1 MISDEFSINFYVMK
15 WVIVSMVL
23 FLAGYAIC
31 LESKAE
37 KEVFM
42 INMEKTSERLQ
53 GHLRML
59 TQTIGE
65 RSVLLP
71 KNLKKTQ
78 EYIEKFYQDMDI
90 PVHFES
96 YPYRNYT
103 VANVVAEISFCER
116 PKKHFLLGAHY
127 DSVAGTVGADDNAS
141 AIGVQLETARQLNA
155 LKGNREL
162 ELAVK
167 FVSFTLEEPPAF
179 GTRHMGS
186 RVYAMKAWKEKE
198 QIDGMICLEMVG
210 YTCHDP
216 GCQSYPFPLMFL
228 GYPKQGDFIGIV
240 GNLSSK
246 GFTEGLYRAFCEN
259 PDLPVVKLT
268 VPLGGYLLPSV
279 RLSDHSS
286 FWDRGYKAVMITDTA
301 FFRNPHYHRASDTM
315 DRLDYGFM
323 AQLVKSLILF
333 FCSQCR

>member
-1 MISDEFSINFYVMK
+1 MRWF
-15 WVIVSMVL
+15 IVSMGL
-23 FLAGYAIC
+23 FLAGYASC
-31 LESKAE
+31 LGSMAE
-37 KEVFM
+37 GKIFM
-42 INMEKTSERLQ
+42 IDMEKTAERLQ
-53 GHLRML
+53 DHLRML

-71 KNLKKTQ
+71 ENLKKTQ
-78 EYIEKFYQDMDI
+78 DYIEKFYQDI
-90 PVHFES
+90 NVTVHCES

-103 VANVVAEISFCER
+103 VANVVAEISFCDA
-116 PKKHFLLGAHY
+116 PTKHYLVGAHY

-141 AIGVQLETARQLNA
+141 AIAVQLETARQLNA
-155 LKGNREL
+155 LKGNQEL
-162 ELAVK
+162 DLAVK

-186 RVYAMKAWKEKE
+186 RVYALKAWKQKE

-210 YTCHDP
+210 YTCHEP

-228 GYPKQGDFIGIV
+228 SYPKQGNFIGIV

-246 GFTEGLYRAFCEN
+246 GFTEALNRAFCKN

-286 FWDRGYKAVMITDTA
+286 FWDRGYQAVMITDTA

-315 DRLDYGFM
+315 DRLDYSFM
-323 AQLVKSLILF
+323 AQLVKSLLNF
-333 FCSQCR
+333 FRSHGP

>member
-1 MISDEFSINFYVMK
+1 MK
-15 WVIVSMVL
+15 WVIVSMGL
-23 FLAGYAIC
+23 FIAGCASC
-31 LESKAE
+31 FGGPAE
-37 KEVFM
+37 EEIVM
-42 INMEKTSERLQ
+42 IDMEKTVERLQ
-53 GHLRML
+53 DHLRIL
-59 TQTIGE
+59 TKTIGE
-65 RSVLLP
+65 RSVLSP
-71 KNLKKTQ
+71 ENLKKTQ
-78 EYIEKFYQDMDI
+78 EYIENFYQGI
-90 PVHFES
+90 GVPVHCEP

-103 VANVVAEISFCER
+103 VANVVAEISFCDT
-116 PKKHFLLGAHY
+116 PTKQYLVGAHY
-127 DSVAGTVGADDNAS
+127 DSVVGTVGADDNAS
-141 AIGVQLETARQLNA
+141 AIAVQLETARHLNA
-155 LKGNREL
+155 LKKNIEL
-162 ELAVK
+162 DLAVK

-186 RVYAMKAWKEKE
+186 RVYALKAWKQKE

-216 GCQSYPFPLMFL
+216 GCQRYPFPLMFL
-228 GYPKQGDFIGIV
+228 GYPEQGNFIGIV

-246 GFTEGLYRAFCEN
+246 GFTDALYRNFSTN

-301 FFRNPHYHRASDTM
+301 FYRNPHYHRASDTM
-315 DRLDYGFM
+315 NRLDYGFM

-333 FCSQCR
+333 FCPQ

>member
-1 MISDEFSINFYVMK
+1 MK
-15 WVIVSMVL
+15 WVIVSMGL
-23 FLAGYAIC
+23 FLAGYTSC
-31 LESKAE
+31 FGSTAE
-37 KEVFM
+37 KEILM
-42 INMEKTSERLQ
+42 IDMEKTVERLQ
-53 GHLRML
+53 DHLRIL

-78 EYIEKFYQDMDI
+78 EYIEKFYQGI
-90 PVHFES
+90 GVPVHCES

-103 VANVVAEISFCER
+103 VANVVAEISFCDT
-116 PKKHFLLGAHY
+116 PTKQYLVGAHY
-127 DSVAGTVGADDNAS
+127 DSVVGTVGADDNAS
-141 AIGVQLETARQLNA
+141 AIAVQLETARHLNA
-155 LKGNREL
+155 LKGNIAL
-162 ELAVK
+162 DLAVK

-186 RVYAMKAWKEKE
+186 RVYALRAWKQKE
-198 QIDGMICLEMVG
+198 HIDGMICLEMVG
-210 YTCHDP
+210 FTCHDP
-216 GCQSYPFPLMFL
+216 GCQRYPFPLMFL
-228 GYPKQGDFIGIV
+228 GYPKQGNFIGIV

-246 GFTEGLYRAFCEN
+246 GFTEALYRAFFTN

-315 DRLDYGFM
+315 DKLDYGFM
-323 AQLVKSLILF
+323 AQLVKSLLLF
-333 FCSQCR
+333 FCPQ

>member
-1 MISDEFSINFYVMK
+1 MID
-15 WVIVSMVL
+15 
-23 FLAGYAIC
+23 
-31 LESKAE
+31 
-37 KEVFM
+37 
-42 INMEKTSERLQ
+42 MEKTSERLQ

-78 EYIEKFYQDMDI
+78 EYIEKFYQDIDI
-90 PVHFES
+90 PVYCEP

-103 VANVVAEISFCER
+103 VANVVAEISFCDI
-116 PKKHFLLGAHY
+116 PTKHYVLGAHY

-141 AIGVQLETARQLNA
+141 AIAVQLETARQLNA
-155 LKGNREL
+155 LKGNKKL
-162 ELAVK
+162 DLAVK

-198 QIDGMICLEMVG
+198 KIDGMICLEMVG

-216 GCQSYPFPLMFL
+216 GCQNYPFPLMFF

-246 GFTEGLYRAFCEN
+246 GFTEALFHAFRKN
-259 PDLPVVKLT
+259 PKLPVIKLT
-268 VPLGGYLLPSV
+268 VPLGGFLLPSV

-301 FFRNPHYHRASDTM
+301 FFRNPHYHRPSDTM

-323 AQLVKSLILF
+323 AQLVKSLLLF

>member
-1 MISDEFSINFYVMK
+1 MMK
-15 WVIVSMVL
+15 WVVVSMIL
-23 FLAGYAIC
+23 SLGGYSIC
-31 LESKAE
+31 LGSAAQEEA
-37 KEVFM
+37 FM
-42 INMEKTSERLQ
+42 IDMEKTSERLQ
-53 GHLRML
+53 DHLRML

-65 RSVLLP
+65 RSVLKP
-71 KNLKKTQ
+71 ENLKKTQ

-90 PVHFES
+90 PVCCQP

-103 VANVVAEISFCER
+103 VANVVAEISFCDA
-116 PKKHFLLGAHY
+116 PKKHFILGAHY

-141 AIGVQLETARQLNA
+141 AVAVQLETARQLNA
-155 LKGNREL
+155 LKGHQEL
-162 ELAVK
+162 DLAVK

-198 QIDGMICLEMVG
+198 KIDGMICLEMVG
-210 YTCHDP
+210 YTCHDL

-228 GYPKQGDFIGIV
+228 GYPKQGDYIGIV

-246 GFTEGLYRAFCEN
+246 GFTEALYRAFSRN

-301 FFRNPHYHRASDTM
+301 FYRNPHYHRASDTM

-323 AQLVKSLILF
+323 AQLVKSLLYF
-333 FCSQCR
+333 FSAHHP

>member
-1 MISDEFSINFYVMK
+1 MK
-15 WVIVSMVL
+15 WVIVSMGL
-23 FLAGYAIC
+23 FLAGCASC
-31 LESKAE
+31 FGGTAE
-37 KEVFM
+37 EEIFM
-42 INMEKTSERLQ
+42 IDMEKTVERLQ
-53 GHLRML
+53 DHLRIL

-78 EYIEKFYQDMDI
+78 EYIENFYQGI
-90 PVHFES
+90 GVPVHCES

-103 VANVVAEISFCER
+103 VANVVAEISFCDT
-116 PKKHFLLGAHY
+116 PTKQYLVGAHY

-141 AIGVQLETARQLNA
+141 AIAVQLETARHLNA
-155 LKGNREL
+155 LKGNQEL
-162 ELAVK
+162 DLAVK

-186 RVYAMKAWKEKE
+186 RVYALKAWKQKE

-228 GYPKQGDFIGIV
+228 GYPKQGNFIGIV

-246 GFTEGLYRAFCEN
+246 GFTEALYRTFCRN

-315 DRLDYGFM
+315 DRLDFGFM
-323 AQLVKSLILF
+323 AQLVKSLLIF
-333 FCSQCR
+333 FCPQ

>member
-1 MISDEFSINFYVMK
+1 MK
-15 WVIVSMVL
+15 WVIVSMGL
-23 FLAGYAIC
+23 FLAGYASC
-31 LESKAE
+31 LGSTAGED
-37 KEVFM
+37 VFM
-42 INMEKTSERLQ
+42 IDMEKTVERLQ
-53 GHLRML
+53 DHLRIL

-78 EYIEKFYQDMDI
+78 EYIENFYQGI
-90 PVHFES
+90 GVPVHCES

-103 VANVVAEISFCER
+103 VANVVAEISFCDT
-116 PKKHFLLGAHY
+116 PTKQYLVGAHY

-141 AIGVQLETARQLNA
+141 AIAVQLETARHLNA
-155 LKGNREL
+155 LKKNIEL
-162 ELAVK
+162 DLAVK

-186 RVYAMKAWKEKE
+186 RVYALKAWKQKE

-228 GYPKQGDFIGIV
+228 GYPKQGNFIGIV

-246 GFTEGLYRAFCEN
+246 GFTEALYRTFCRN

-315 DRLDYGFM
+315 DKLDFGFM
-323 AQLVKSLILF
+323 AQLVKSLLLF

>member
-1 MISDEFSINFYVMK
+1 MID
-15 WVIVSMVL
+15 
-23 FLAGYAIC
+23 
-31 LESKAE
+31 
-37 KEVFM
+37 
-42 INMEKTSERLQ
+42 MEKTAERLQ
-53 GHLRML
+53 DHLRML

-71 KNLKKTQ
+71 ENLKKTQ
-78 EYIEKFYQDMDI
+78 EYIEKFYQGMGV
-90 PVHFES
+90 PVHCES

-103 VANVVAEISFCER
+103 VANVVAEISFCDT
-116 PKKHFLLGAHY
+116 PTKQYLVGAHY

-141 AIGVQLETARQLNA
+141 AIAVQLETARQLNA
-155 LKGNREL
+155 LKGNQEL
-162 ELAVK
+162 DLAVK

-186 RVYAMKAWKEKE
+186 RVYALKAWKQKE

-210 YTCHDP
+210 YTCHEP

-228 GYPKQGDFIGIV
+228 GYPKQGNFIGIV

-246 GFTEGLYRAFCEN
+246 GFTEALNRAFCKN

-286 FWDRGYKAVMITDTA
+286 FWDRGYQAVMITDTA

-315 DRLDYGFM
+315 DRLDYSFM
-323 AQLVKSLILF
+323 AQLVKSLLNF
-333 FCSQCR
+333 FRSHGP

>member
-1 MISDEFSINFYVMK
+1 MK
-15 WVIVSMVL
+15 WVIVLMGV
-23 FLAGYAIC
+23 FLAGYTSC
-31 LESKAE
+31 LGGTAE
-37 KEVFM
+37 EEIFM
-42 INMEKTSERLQ
+42 IDMEKTAERLQ
-53 GHLRML
+53 DHLKML
-59 TQTIGE
+59 TKTIGE

-71 KNLKKTQ
+71 KHLKKTQ
-78 EYIEKFYQDMDI
+78 EYIETFYQDIGI
-90 PVHFES
+90 PVHCEP

-103 VANVVAEISFCER
+103 VANVVAEISFSDH
-116 PKKHFLLGAHY
+116 PTKQYLVGAHY
-127 DSVAGTVGADDNAS
+127 DSVVGTVGADDNAS
-141 AIGVQLETARQLNA
+141 AIAVQLETAQQLNM
-155 LKGNREL
+155 LKGNLEL
-162 ELAVK
+162 DLAVK

-186 RVYAMKAWKEKE
+186 RVYALKAWKQKE

-210 YTCHDP
+210 YTCHEPD
-216 GCQSYPFPLMFL
+216 CQSYPFPLMFL
-228 GYPKQGDFIGIV
+228 GYPKQGNFIGIV

-246 GFTEGLYRAFCEN
+246 GFTEALYRAFCKN

-301 FFRNPHYHRASDTM
+301 FYRNPHYHRASDTM

-323 AQLVKSLILF
+323 AQLVKSLVNF
-333 FCSQCR
+333 FRSHGP